1 MNNILQIRGD
11 VYMADEK
18 GDKKDKKDNK
28 GKQSKN
34 DKSDKLRE
42 DIPAVKTCDNADKAQ
57 EKKSIISFIES
68 HSLLV
73 TVFGGIIVAALC
85 AIGTTVVMLLGLPA
99 ELENQRELAE
109 LYNSN
114 ITASIESQN
123 KSIDD
128 LKAAFNRETDYLR
141 TEISLL
147 NQNINDIYNRLL
159 PSTNLRP
166 TEAMIHAVT
175 QNLADFDDTTGSNNS
190 TGLVATTLVAY
201 SIISREEFT
210 VEQVADQR
218 VLLPYMDGAKE
229 VYFYG
234 QLSATGAW
242 DGKCII
248 NIYENGKLT
257 FIKEALYNNGSTLS
271 SKQVF
276 SYTFKPGV
284 DVWAISN
291 RISYEDH
298 SEGETRIYKWE
309 KDYMQTFEM
318 DDVAAKDI
326 VDVDTFQA
334 GLNPTLYAYYHGNT
348 SDGFF
353 NDKTGNAYMVHF
365 FDSGAVRLLY
375 VGNFEDGYFNDTTGN
390 AWYIVKDEGTD
401 YMYCKGHFKDNK
413 LVNRIS
419 SLPPPLSLEQ
429 IREIIGNRV
438 FNVDLYWDTL
448 GMT

>member
-1 MNNILQIRGD
+1 
-11 VYMADEK
+11 MADGKRNKKEK
-18 GDKKDKKDNK
+18 RNIKD
-28 GKQSKN
+28 KN
-34 DKSDKLRE
+34 DKRDKLGE
-42 DIPAVKTCDNADKAQ
+42 DMSPVETHDKADKAQ
-57 EKKSIISFIES
+57 EKKSILSRIEA

-85 AIGTTVVMLLGLPA
+85 AIATTVVMLLGLPA
-99 ELENQRELAE
+99 ELKHQSELAE
-109 LYNSN
+109 LQNSN

-123 KSIDD
+123 KSIDE
-128 LKAAFNRETDYLR
+128 LMSAFERETDYLR
-141 TEISLL
+141 TEISFL
-147 NQNINDIYNRLL
+147 NQNVNDIYNRLL
-159 PSTNLRP
+159 LTTNLRP
-166 TEAMIHAVT
+166 TEAMIHAVS
-175 QNLADFDDTTGSNNS
+175 QNLADLDDATNSNSS

-201 SIISREEFT
+201 SIVSREEFT

-257 FIKEALYNNGSTLS
+257 FIKEALYNNGSVLS
-271 SKQVF
+271 SRQVF
-276 SYTFKPGV
+276 SYTFKPNV

-291 RISYEDH
+291 RINYGDH

-309 KDYMQTFEM
+309 KDYIQTFEM
-318 DDVAAKDI
+318 NNVAAKDI
-326 VDVDTFQA
+326 VDVNTFEA
-334 GLNPTLYAYYHGNT
+334 GLNSNLYAYYHGNT
-348 SDGFF
+348 SEGLF

-365 FDSGAVRLLY
+365 FDNGAVRLLY

-401 YMYCKGHFKDNK
+401 YMYSRGHFIDNK
-413 LVNRIS
+413 LVNNIS
-419 SLPPPLSLEQ
+419 SLPPPLSLDQ
-429 IREIIGNRV
+429 IREIIGDRV
-438 FNVDLYWDTL
+438 FNIELYWDKL